1 MSLNINNP
9 PRFKKDRNNNSAR
22 IAFEKPTVNPGLL
35 GFDTDNSTPQTLEF
49 PNSGNNNS
57 AQWRDEIQPEN
68 VNETGGIDFLINS
81 MYDEETTEFGS
92 GRAVEGGT
100 QATSFSEITNKM
112 NRLQQR

>member
-1 MSLNINNP
+1 LNDSFHKKLSIKLSQADSEQDSMSLNINNP

-57 AQWRDEIQPEN
+57 A
-68 VNETGGIDFLINS
+68 
-81 MYDEETTEFGS
+81 
-92 GRAVEGGT
+92 
-100 QATSFSEITNKM
+100 
-112 NRLQQR
+112 